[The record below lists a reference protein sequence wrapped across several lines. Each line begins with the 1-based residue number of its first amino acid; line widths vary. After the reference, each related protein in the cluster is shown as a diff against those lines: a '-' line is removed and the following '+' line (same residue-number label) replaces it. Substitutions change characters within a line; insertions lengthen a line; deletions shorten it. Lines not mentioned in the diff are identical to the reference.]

1 LFTSKSRNR
10 IATIIE
16 NGFRG
21 IVAITVMSV
30 LASCASA
37 YDVVVANGAHQQE
50 LDKHS
55 LNIVWKNGN
64 SNIGVLKQQRG
75 TGLQKPVITDD
86 EKNDAIR
93 AGRRI
98 ALALSSDLTRNISQ
112 KIDNYVART
121 GLQRSEMVVE
131 MAQNVVSTQGNRDV
145 IVIAYLHPTVA
156 DHAQWSR
163 SIKISLSNF
172 ESDNAIVDKFS
183 NAIVTEMKNSGL
195 VQ

>member
-1 LFTSKSRNR
+1 ML
-10 IATIIE
+10 
-16 NGFRG
+16 
-21 IVAITVMSV
+21 AIFS
-30 LASCASA
+30 LASCASP
-37 YDVVVANGAHQQE
+37 YDVVVANGTHQQE
-50 LDKHS
+50 IEKHS
-55 LNIVWKNGN
+55 LNIVWKDGN

-75 TGLQKPVITDD
+75 TGLQKPAITDD
-86 EKNDAIR
+86 ERSEAIR

-98 ALALSSDLTRNISQ
+98 ALALSSDLARNISK

-156 DHAQWSR
+156 DHLQWSR

-172 ESDNAIVDKFS
+172 ESDNTIVDKFS
-183 NAIVTEMKNSGL
+183 SAIVAEMKNSGL

>member
-1 LFTSKSRNR
+1 MLTLESNSR
-10 IATIIE
+10 TVSVIE
-16 NGFRG
+16 NGFRR
-21 IVAITVMSV
+21 ILVMLAIFS
-30 LASCASA
+30 LASCASP
-37 YDVVVANGAHQQE
+37 YDVVVANGTHQQE
-50 LDKHS
+50 IEKHS
-55 LNIVWKNGN
+55 LNIVWKDGN

-75 TGLQKPVITDD
+75 TGLQKPAITDD
-86 EKNDAIR
+86 ERSEAIR

-98 ALALSSDLTRNISQ
+98 ALALSSDLTRNISK

-145 IVIAYLHPTVA
+145 IVIVYLHPTVT
-156 DHAQWSR
+156 DHLQWSR

-172 ESDNAIVDKFS
+172 ESDNTIVDKFS
-183 NAIVTEMKNSGL
+183 SAIVAEMKNSGL

>member
-1 LFTSKSRNR
+1 LFTSKSSNR

-21 IVAITVMSV
+21 ITAITVMSV

-121 GLQRSEMVVE
+121 GLQRSELVVE

-156 DHAQWSR
+156 DNAKWSR

-172 ESDNAIVDKFS
+172 ESDNTIVDKFS